1 MKKINFELSEEIVK
15 WIEKAVDFRIYD
27 SGDLEDA
34 IKIILG
40 GHNV

>member
-1 MKKINFELSEEIVK
+1 MKKINFELSENVIKLVE
-15 WIEKAVDFRIYD
+15 EAVDFRIYD

-40 GHNV
+40 V